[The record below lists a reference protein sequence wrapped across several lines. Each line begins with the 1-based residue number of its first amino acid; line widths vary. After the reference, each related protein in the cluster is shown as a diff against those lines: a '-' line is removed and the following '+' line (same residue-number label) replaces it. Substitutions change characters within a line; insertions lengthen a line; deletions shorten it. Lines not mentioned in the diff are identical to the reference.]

1 VSLGI
6 RPVGKKEMVT
16 WTEKCP
22 KDVRRTV
29 FSEMHMGRISKI
41 VFHHKKLDFAT
52 LLGGWQKHA

>member
-1 VSLGI
+1 
-6 RPVGKKEMVT
+6 MVT